1 MISTPIIR
9 RTLRDYALFWL
20 GAMLLV
26 TVFVVIFNFALN
38 SIPREQTENWL
49 GIPWIRRLVASLA
62 GADVLEFTKPEGWLS
77 IVFNH
82 PLIWTI
88 LVAFTLTLA
97 SGVLSGEVDRGTMD
111 VLMTLPVSRA
121 AIYCSTSLALLLMI
135 LPICWAVW
143 LGAKLGVALT
153 GFAGVRM
160 HLLAMV
166 TCNLCAA
173 LIAVAGLSMAAS
185 GFSNRRTMAV
195 LGVFLVVFY
204 GFVINFLRTLWPALE
219 PLAFTSFL
227 SYYAPLVI
235 IRDEAFAWKD
245 IFILLASG
253 FALWLVGLII
263 FTRRDIPA
271 R

>member
-1 MISTPIIR
+1 MISIPIIR

-26 TVFVVIFNFALN
+26 TLFVIVFNFAIN

-88 LVAFTLTLA
+88 LVAFTLTLS

-111 VLMTLPVSRA
+111 MLMTLPVSRA
-121 AIYCSTSLALLLMI
+121 AIYCSNSLALLIMM

-143 LGAKLGVALT
+143 LGAYLGVSLT
-153 GFAGVRM
+153 NLAGVRM

-173 LIAVAGLSMAAS
+173 LVAVSGLSMAAS
-185 GFSNRRTMAV
+185 GCSNRRTVAV
-195 LGVFLVVFY
+195 LGVFLAVFY
-204 GFVINFLRTLWPALE
+204 GFVINFLGTLWPALE

-227 SYYAPLVI
+227 NYYAPLVI
-235 IRDEAFAWKD
+235 IRDEAFAWKNML
-245 IFILLASG
+245 ILLG
-253 FALWLVGLII
+253 IGGTFWLVGLVIY
-263 FTRRDIPA
+263 TRRDIPA